1 MRLAMTDV
9 TKVFSNG
16 KSQHV
21 VLERVSFSIGT
32 GEFVTLLGPSGC
44 GKTTLL
50 NVIAG
55 FLPATSGA
63 ITLNDAAVT
72 KPGPDRGFIFQD
84 YALFPWMKVKDN
96 ILYPMKRLGVPKADR
111 EERLKKLM
119 TLAQLEGKENLY
131 PHQLSGGMKQRTAV
145 IRALAAKPQVLLMDE
160 PFGAVDF
167 QMRMIMQE
175 EMEALWLKDRTTV
188 LMVTHDVEEA
198 IYLSDRVIVMSSD
211 RGRIL
216 EDMRIDLPRPRQR
229 KGDAYHHYED
239 RLIDLLKTALDS
251 GPSDEL
257 RGEARIAAASSA
269 AANSAAEYTGCKPQE
284 SACVGERA

>member
-1 MRLAMTDV
+1 MRLEVKDV
-9 TKVFSNG
+9 AKVFNNG

-21 VLERVSFSIGT
+21 VLDRVGFTIGT
-32 GEFVTLLGPSGC
+32 GEYVTLLGPSGC

-55 FLPATSGA
+55 FSPATSGHV
-63 ITLNDAAVT
+63 TLNGVTVT
-72 KPGPDRGFIFQD
+72 KPGPDRGFIFQN

-96 ILYPMKRLGVPKADR
+96 IMYPMKRLGVSKPDR
-111 EERLKKLM
+111 EERFRQLM
-119 TLAQLEGKENLY
+119 MLAQLEGKGDLY

-198 IYLSDRVIVMSSD
+198 IYLSDRVIVMSAD

-239 RLIDLLKTALDS
+239 RLVDLLKEALCVGAPTTAQTGS
-251 GPSDEL
+251 RKG
-257 RGEARIAAASSA
+257 SA
-269 AANSAAEYTGCKPQE
+269 IRASAAEYTGCKLQE
-284 SACVGERA
+284 AVGEGECA